1 MRTPAT
7 ALFKLVRHR
16 SPDEVLDEAVA
27 LTFPASDPISVDVA
41 YSRGAAAE
49 ALPSPDQV
57 LDAADEMSFPASD
70 PISVDVSY
78 DRATRVQKIRA
89 RVKAKRHRRRSS
101 SAARAGRTR
110 SSFRT

>member
-1 MRTPAT
+1 MQTPA
-7 ALFKLVRHR
+7 APLSKLLRHR

-41 YSRGAAAE
+41 YARGEAAE
-49 ALPSPDQV
+49 ALPSPDEV
-57 LDAADEMSFPASD
+57 LDNAAELSFPASD

-78 DRATRVQKIRA
+78 GRARRVQKIRA
-89 RVKAKRHRRRSS
+89 KRPS
-101 SAARAGRTR
+101 SATRGGRTR